1 MGDVAV
7 DTFAKYRKQPPGAVA
22 ALVLLGLLGVA
33 VSSVGAPDAELT
45 PAQRKD
51 LEQRANE
58 ANQLRG
64 W

>member
-1 MGDVAV
+1 
-7 DTFAKYRKQPPGAVA
+7 
-22 ALVLLGLLGVA
+22 VLLGALGVA